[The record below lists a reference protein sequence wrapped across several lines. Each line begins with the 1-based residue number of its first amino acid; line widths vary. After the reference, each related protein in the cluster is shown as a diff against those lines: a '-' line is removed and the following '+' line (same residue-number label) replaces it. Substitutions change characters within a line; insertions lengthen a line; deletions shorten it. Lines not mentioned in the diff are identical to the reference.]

1 MSLNLIGKSNRLHL
15 KRILPKFYFFFILS
29 KEMDNFIIPE
39 KFISAIKGV
48 ISPSLS
54 RLLKTSFI
62 ILFFLI
68 KF

>member
-15 KRILPKFYFFFILS
+15 KRTLPKFYFFFILS

-39 KFISAIKGV
+39 KFISVSEGV

-54 RLLKTSFI
+54 RLLKTSF
-62 ILFFLI
+62 FFI